1 MITDTL
7 EKFIQGKGIRVGF
20 MEGEDA
26 RVLEAVY
33 YLKEH
38 NTLVPVLLG
47 DENEILENAKKFGF
61 NIDGIEIINPKK
73 FNDIDKLALR
83 MVSIRRGK

>member
-33 YLKEH
+33 
-38 NTLVPVLLG
+38 
-47 DENEILENAKKFGF
+47 
-61 NIDGIEIINPKK
+61 
-73 FNDIDKLALR
+73 
-83 MVSIRRGK
+83 

>member
-33 YLKEH
+33 YLKEMPICEE
-38 NTLVPVLLG
+38 VYQ
-47 DENEILENAKKFGF
+47 ILYEGK
-61 NIDGIEIINPKK
+61 EPKTCA
-73 FNDIDKLALR
+73 NDLMLR
-83 MVSIRRGK
+83 ELKQEF

>member
-38 NTLVPVLLG
+38 NTLVPVLFG
-47 DENEILENAKKFGF
+47 DENETL
-61 NIDGIEIINPKK
+61 
-73 FNDIDKLALR
+73 
-83 MVSIRRGK
+83 